1 MAYKIETTINSL
13 EVQYA
18 LSGLTNVVVAVHYN
32 LSGYDTAAGVDAS
45 SVVYGSNITTIKAPT
60 LSSFTAYDALTEAL
74 VFKFMEAG
82 DGNYPARITSLK
94 NAIDLKHATPTK
106 GISAVPW

>member
-18 LSGLTNVVVAVHYN
+18 LSGLNNVVISVRYN
-32 LSGYDTAAGVDAS
+32 LSGYDTSAGVDTS
-45 SVVYGSNITTIKAPT
+45 SVLFKNCITDVASPT
-60 LSSFTAYDALTEAL
+60 LSSFTAYNNLTETL
-74 VFKFMEAG
+74 VLKFMETG
-82 DGNYPARITSLK
+82 SYPSRVTSLK
-94 NAIDLKHATPTK
+94 NAIDLKTVAPTK